1 MIERNTMNIELEAQ
15 SIANE
20 LKELKDSSLI
30 KAVKEM
36 LNYAKRQQDDYRLTP
51 LTKEDLIAR
60 AEQSE
65 KDIAEGNTYTLEE
78 AVELS
83 KKW

>member
-1 MIERNTMNIELEAQ
+1 MNIELEVQ
-15 SIANE
+15 SIAKQ
-20 LKELKDSSLI
+20 LKELKDHSLI

-36 LNYAKRQQDDYRLTP
+36 LNYAKNQQDSYSLTP

-65 KDIAEGNTYTLEE
+65 KDIAAGNTYSLEE
-78 AVELS
+78 VIELS